1 MIACPSC
8 NRRTF
13 LPRDILYA
21 TLDGAARCRACG
33 RVARLGLA
41 SRWMIS
47 CVIAI
52 LLPAALLYGN
62 VFYSG
67 HIILIATS
75 LVLGA
80 WRILSFIA
88 FPILSLEAV
97 ADNRAL
103 DRSGSIL
110 TLVVLFVAAIVLD
123 GFIASR
129 LDTPDTA
136 ETGRASSAV
145 YDR

>member
-1 MIACPSC
+1 
-8 NRRTF
+8 
-13 LPRDILYA
+13 
-21 TLDGAARCRACG
+21 
-33 RVARLGLA
+33 
-41 SRWMIS
+41 MIS

-67 HIILIATS
+67 HIILISTF

-88 FPILSLEAV
+88 FPFLSLEVV
-97 ADNRAL
+97 ARGRSL
-103 DRSGSIL
+103 DRAESIL
-110 TLVVLFVAAIVLD
+110 ILVLLLTATIVLD

-129 LDTPDTA
+129 IDSDEALAKERSSTA
-136 ETGRASSAV
+136 VHR
-145 YDR
+145 DR